1 MYYKLVN
8 VTEFDALEGSM
19 SYSTKQLVAV
29 CAANNTDEAK
39 RIFSFLDRAR
49 IIKTSYNQE
58 IEEATKEEFDDFI
71 GE

>member
-8 VTEFDALEGSM
+8 VTEFDALEESR

-29 CAANNTDEAK
+29 CAAHSTDEAK

-49 IIKTSYNQE
+49 IVNELPLKS
-58 IEEATKEEFDDFI
+58 
-71 GE
+71 G

>member
-8 VTEFDALEGSM
+8 VTEFDALEESR

-29 CAANNTDEAK
+29 CAAHSTDEAK

-49 IIKTSYNQE
+49 IVNELPLRS
-58 IEEATKEEFDDFI
+58 
-71 GE
+71 G